1 LLEGE
6 SELKLS
12 RFKDAAKSFESVE
25 RVKNLDAGDR
35 YRALAGLGLAREQ
48 LGEIR
53 AALAAYDAVATKS
66 PDATLRTWARDR
78 AAAVRSQPTKP
89 ATNGEKKS

>member
-1 LLEGE
+1 MDCVPVMY
-6 SELKLS
+6 
-12 RFKDAAKSFESVE
+12 RTDDRESVHHP
-25 RVKNLDAGDR
+25 R
-35 YRALAGLGLAREQ
+35 LAREQ

-78 AAAVRSQPTKP
+78 AAAVRAQPSQPGKP
-89 ATNGEKKS
+89 ATSGEKKS